1 MTDGT
6 GRHHGGSLA
15 RPILAPPIGRDAKY
29 GAWPGRIKVSA
40 LLSGAQRH
48 GFRRVGKGAERR
60 AHADCIDALVQF
72 ITSVLMRLGTSPT
85 GTTAFTVMLCVS
97 IAVTDLIAALEM

>member
-15 RPILAPPIGRDAKY
+15 RPILAPPIGRDVKY

-40 LLSGAQRH
+40 LLSGAQTP
-48 GFRRVGKGAERR
+48 
-60 AHADCIDALVQF
+60 LV
-72 ITSVLMRLGTSPT
+72 P
-85 GTTAFTVMLCVS
+85 
-97 IAVTDLIAALEM
+97 